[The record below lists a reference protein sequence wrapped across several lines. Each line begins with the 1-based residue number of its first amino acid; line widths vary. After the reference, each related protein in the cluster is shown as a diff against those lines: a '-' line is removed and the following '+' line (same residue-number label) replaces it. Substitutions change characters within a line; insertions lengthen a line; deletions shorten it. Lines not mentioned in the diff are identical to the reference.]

1 MKKISMDLIRE
12 LRNKTGAGIMD
23 CKQALLEAG
32 GDIQG
37 AQDILR
43 KKGSVEAIKRST
55 RETQEGLISS
65 YVHSGN
71 KLGVIL
77 EVNCETDFVA
87 RTKEFSE
94 LAKELAMQIAAMDPR
109 WIKSEDVPEEVI
121 EKEKEIYKNQAQKSG
136 KPEKVLENIVQGKL
150 QKYFAQVCLLEQPY
164 IKDLKLKVKDL
175 VAQSI
180 AKLGENI
187 RVQRFARFKVG
198 EE

>member
-1 MKKISMDLIRE
+1 MNISMDLIRE

-32 GDIQG
+32 GNIQK

-43 KKGSVEAIKRST
+43 EKGSVGAIKRSA

-65 YVHSGN
+65 YIHSGS
-71 KLGVIL
+71 KLGVLL

-87 RTKEFSE
+87 RTTEFSQ
-94 LAKELAMQIAAMDPR
+94 LAKELAMQIAAMDPL
-109 WIKSEDVPEEVI
+109 WIKCEDVSKEVI
-121 EKEKEIYKNQAQKSG
+121 EKEKEIYKKQIQDSG
-136 KPEKVLENIVQGKL
+136 KPEKVVEKIVQGRL
-150 QKYFAQVCLLEQPY
+150 EKYFSEVCLLEQPY
-164 IKDLKLKVKDL
+164 IKDPKLKVKDL
-175 VAQSI
+175 ITESV

-187 RVQRFARFKVG
+187 RVGRFARFKVG